1 MLRFLLLA
9 TFALALSPARAD
21 DADLAKR
28 LDRIILDS
36 GLGQFW
42 GAVLVAR
49 DGQPILAKGYGL
61 ADERLNLITRESLLD
76 IGSVSKQ
83 FTAAAIYKLDSQGKL
98 SAADPVS
105 KHFPGLGPAADSIT
119 LRHLMTHTSGM
130 HDEKAIQPLNFADRD
145 EAVKRAIASV
155 NPSEVGDAF
164 DYCNAGYV
172 VLAAVIEKAT
182 GAKFEDVLRDELFKP
197 AGMTSTGFLDG
208 VGLNADRRTARVVTG
223 GRPGPGRRMSI
234 FASPVGEPW
243 AWGLKG
249 AGGVL
254 TTLDDL
260 VKWDRAL
267 AGDQV
272 LTKEARA
279 KLFTP
284 EQQNYAGGW
293 VVETTSAGQK
303 MSHGGATRGYR
314 AQLARYTTPSGEY
327 VVAVLTND
335 LWDPAGLEK
344 KLATEAMPE
353 LSDTATATLNFRGI
367 GLNRYRAAE
376 IESGLSWTVAA
387 DNGQVRAVLMK
398 DGGGG
403 GASGAGVIA
412 TLSLGKGTA
421 AKLAADLLRHA
432 PSATGSGVSALLAP
446 LPYQLAEDSTL
457 ALPASLRATV
467 MPQYAGSN
475 PETGERILDPRTT
488 LVLIDVE
495 AGFWPLI
502 VKMSGPDARALA
514 EKLAAAAK

>member
-1 MLRFLLLA
+1 MFRFLLVAALTLA
-9 TFALALSPARAD
+9 SSLTPARAD
-21 DADLAKR
+21 DADLSKR
-28 LDRIILDS
+28 LDRIVLDS

-61 ADERLNLITRESLLD
+61 ADERLTPITRESLFD

-83 FTAAAIYKLDSQGKL
+83 FTAAAIYKLESQGKL
-98 SAADPVS
+98 SIADPVS
-105 KHFPGLGPAADSIT
+105 KHFPGLGPAADAVT
-119 LRHLMTHTSGM
+119 LHHLMTHTSGM

-145 EAVKRAIASV
+145 EAVKRAITSV
-155 NPSEVGDAF
+155 NPADVGDAF
-164 DYCNAGYV
+164 DYCNAGYI

-182 GAKFEDVLRDELFKP
+182 GATFEDVLRDELFKP

-208 VGLNADRRTARVVTG
+208 AGLVAERRTARVVTG
-223 GRPGPGRRMSI
+223 GRPGAGRRMSI
-234 FASPVGEPW
+234 FASPSGEPW

-260 VKWDRAL
+260 LKWDRAL
-267 AGDQV
+267 AADEV
-272 LTKEARA
+272 LTKAARE

-293 VVETTSAGQK
+293 VVETTPAGQK

-335 LWDPAGLEK
+335 LWDPTGLEK
-344 KLATEAMPE
+344 KLATEVMTE
-353 LSDTATATLNFRGI
+353 LSDSATATFNLRGL

-376 IESGLSWTVAA
+376 VDTGLTWNVAA
-387 DNGQVRAVLMK
+387 DGGRVRAMLTR

-403 GASGAGVIA
+403 AIA
-412 TLSLGKGTA
+412 TLTLGKGTA

-432 PSATGSGVSALLAP
+432 PRATGAGISALLAT
-446 LPYQLAEDSTL
+446 LPYQLTDDSTL
-457 ALPASLRATV
+457 SLPTHLRPTV
-467 MPQYAGSN
+467 MSQYAGLN
-475 PETGERILDPRTT
+475 PETGERTLDPRTT
-488 LVLIDVE
+488 LVLIDDD
-495 AGFWPLI
+495 ARFWPLI
-502 VKMSGPDARALA
+502 VKMSRPDARALA
-514 EKLAAAAK
+514 EKLTAAAQ

>member
-1 MLRFLLLA
+1 MPRFLLVAALILA
-9 TFALALSPARAD
+9 SCLSPARAGD
-21 DADLAKR
+21 PDLAHR
-28 LDRIILDS
+28 LDRIVLDS
-36 GLGQFW
+36 ALGQFW

-61 ADERLNLITRESLLD
+61 ADDRLSPITRESLLD

-83 FTAAAIYKLDSQGKL
+83 FTAAAIYKLESQGRL
-98 SAADPVS
+98 SSSDPVS
-105 KHFPGLGPAADSIT
+105 KHFPGLGPAADAVT

-130 HDEKAIQPLNFADRD
+130 RDEKAIQPLNFADRD
-145 EAVKRAIASV
+145 EAVKRAITSV
-155 NPSEVGDAF
+155 NPSDVGDAF

-208 VGLNADRRTARVVTG
+208 VGLDADRRTARVVTG

-243 AWGLKG
+243 AWGLRG

-272 LTKEARA
+272 LSKEAKAR
-279 KLFTP
+279 LVTP

-293 VVETTSAGQK
+293 VVETTSAGQR

-314 AQLARYTTPSGEY
+314 AQLTRYTTPSGEY
-327 VVAVLTND
+327 VIAVLTND

-344 KLATEAMPE
+344 KLAAEAMPE
-353 LSDTATATLNFRGI
+353 LSDTATATFNLRGL

-376 IESGLSWTVAA
+376 VESGLSWTVAA
-387 DNGQVRAVLMK
+387 DKGQVRAVLMK

-403 GASGAGVIA
+403 GAIA
-412 TLSLGKGTA
+412 TLTLGKGTA
-421 AKLAADLLRHA
+421 AKLAADLLQHA
-432 PSATGSGVSALLAP
+432 PRATGSGLSALLAT

-457 ALPASLRATV
+457 ALPAGLRATV

-475 PETGERILDPRTT
+475 PETGERTLDPRTT
-488 LVLIDVE
+488 LVLIDE
-495 AGFWPLI
+495 ESGFWPLI